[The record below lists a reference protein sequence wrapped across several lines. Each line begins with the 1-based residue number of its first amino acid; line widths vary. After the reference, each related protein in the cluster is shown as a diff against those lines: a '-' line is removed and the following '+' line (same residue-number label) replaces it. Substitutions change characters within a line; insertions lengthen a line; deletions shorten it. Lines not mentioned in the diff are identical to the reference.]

1 MNTMRRAR
9 ATSTGLILMVVTA
22 AMSCAEAQP
31 TPSSGDAA
39 SAETTQSDAQAND
52 AASTDTT
59 TTSSANPDATVK
71 DATSPNTGG
80 PDPDTTDT
88 TDTGETD
95 TSETDTGEPDTT
107 TTDAAATDTLDGA
120 SVNDATVVDGQ
131 TPNPAD
137 VSSGDGSSAGSS
149 KLEGKWV
156 LAYLENTMYLFH
168 KGLRYTYLCVE
179 KNCEPFWKSVKAGD
193 GKAIPNPN
201 PYTFINGVLEINLFF
216 GNKFSQKVAFTC
228 GDNVLSYAATGG
240 TLVRWRRPGYDI
252 SKCLP

>member
-1 MNTMRRAR
+1 MNTMKRAHV
-9 ATSTGLILMVVTA
+9 TSTGLILMVVTA
-22 AMSCAEAQP
+22 AMSCTEAQP

-95 TSETDTGEPDTT
+95 TGEPDST

-137 VSSGDGSSAGSS
+137 VSSGDGNSAGSS

-156 LAYLENTMYLFH
+156 LADLENTMYLFH
-168 KGLRYTYLCVE
+168 EGLRYTYYCVE
-179 KNCEPFWKSVKAGD
+179 KDCEPFWKSVKAGD

-228 GDNVLSYAATGG
+228 GDNVLSYTDIGG